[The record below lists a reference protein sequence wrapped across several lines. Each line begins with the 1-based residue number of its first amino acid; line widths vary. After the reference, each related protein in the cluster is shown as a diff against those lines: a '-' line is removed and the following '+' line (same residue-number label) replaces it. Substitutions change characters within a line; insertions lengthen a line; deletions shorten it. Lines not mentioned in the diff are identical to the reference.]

1 MNEGNN
7 IPPMGNVPAIGDG
20 EGEIPL
26 AKQPTEKV
34 DMRTMASDIASM
46 QETGGAM
53 PRPYTPG
60 TSQTPQQSEQK
71 LGTLEEKQPMQSTFV
86 QPTNPPVTQGI
97 PIPDMPQTPALETP
111 QKKNIFMWIV
121 GGIVLVGI
129 IAAIYFFVVPM
140 FNTSPSDETTI
151 PEQSGVKNE
160 GIVPTENI
168 PPIETPESTSTTP
181 EIQEENTQTSLP
193 SGQTLEIHVSFLKNP
208 ADLVFDAKLSSFGLA
223 DMTSALEFTS
233 TSIPVFKEVVFKTME
248 NKPVSFGYVVSR
260 FFPTFF
266 TSETVT
272 KFQNDGTV
280 FTYTNTKG
288 TWLGVIAK
296 LKDGV
301 AIAPI
306 QDSMATLQKSPDLK
320 NIFIIDPGAQ
330 GAWKDGKIAGK
341 PTSLVSFAQSG
352 AILSYTWFDRYLLI
366 GTNIDASGE
375 AAKRLGY

>member
-7 IPPMGNVPAIGDG
+7 IPPMGNIPAIGDG

-46 QETGGAM
+46 QETGGTM

-60 TSQTPQQSEQK
+60 ASPQQSGQK
-71 LGTLEEKQPMQSTFV
+71 LGTLEEKQPMQSAFV

-97 PIPDMPQTPALETP
+97 PIPDMPQTPAPEAP
-111 QKKNIFMWIV
+111 HKKNIFMWIV
-121 GGIVLVGI
+121 GGIVLIGI
-129 IAAIYFFVVPM
+129 VAAIYFFVVPM
-140 FNTSPSDETTI
+140 FNAGPSDETTT
-151 PEQSGVKNE
+151 PEQGVTKTE
-160 GIVPTENI
+160 EIIPTENI
-168 PPIETPESTSTTP
+168 PPIETPENTSTLP
-181 EIQEENTQTSLP
+181 EAPEKNTQTPLP

-223 DMTSALEFTS
+223 DMTGALEFTS
-233 TSIPVFKEVVFKTME
+233 TSIPVFKEVVFKTAE

-266 TSETVT
+266 TPETVA

-330 GAWKDGKIAGK
+330 GAWKDGKVANK
-341 PTSLVSFAQSG
+341 PTSLVSFAQNG
-352 AILSYTWFDRYLLI
+352 ATLSYTWFDRYLLI